1 MYYVSIIV
9 LYYVNNIPLKFILL
23 GLDSKWALSSQTE
36 FYEPQPR
43 FLGPYVLWLYF
54 LMLYYVNN
62 IPHTF
67 WAWILSSQTG
77 FYEIQNP
84 ATDQNML
91 QYFITPCS
99 RKRTLGFLRASETSE
114 VSFGL
119 CLHELC

>member
-1 MYYVSIIV
+1 ME
-9 LYYVNNIPLKFILL
+9 L
-23 GLDSKWALSSQTE
+23 LSSQTE

-91 QYFITPCS
+91 PYFITPYS
-99 RKRTLGFLRASETSE
+99 RKRTLGSLGLLKPQKFPLGFAFMNYVNTSPD
-114 VSFGL
+114 F
-119 CLHELC
+119 